1 MMRKKTEGL
10 QLNIRTV
17 FNKRD
22 KILELLTEDQNHHL
36 KNFKG
41 QVSQDLW
48 NILWS

>member
-1 MMRKKTEGL
+1 MRRKTEGL
-10 QLNIRTV
+10 QLDIRTF
-17 FNKRD
+17 FNKCD
-22 KILELLTEDQNHHL
+22 KTLDLLTEDQNHHL